1 MIEAELSPV
10 FRNQKLPLREEH
22 GALSQRLW
30 RQRWTLSTGIR
41 GQGSRT
47 SQLTFCSISLLGRWR
62 FFPVLRSSLFQAL
75 HNSCCRKK
83 STAPKKI
90 IPDAAFCD
98 KNTKE
103 SGNALDKLFS
113 SEQQASILHVLN
125 TASNKELEAFRLL
138 RGRKSVNIV
147 QHREKFGPFQNLKSL
162 MNVPLFQYKT
172 TVQVCNSILCP
183 ETEQKKRK
191 SQENRLLK
199 KLIKPE
205 IERERL
211 QAVNSIV
218 SIVFGTRRIAWAH
231 LDRKLAVLDWQQS
244 ECCQLMK
251 GTYVSSVYLE
261 EISSIVSKMPKADF
275 YVLEKTGLS
284 LQNSTLFP
292 ILLHLHI
299 MEAMLYALLNTTF
312 ARGGQHQV
320 LSMNRNAVGKH
331 FELMIGDSRT
341 SGKELVKQFLEDS
354 VLKEEPRVFFPSD
367 KIVHYRHM
375 FSSTEQ
381 RRIEELYDS
390 LLQAVAFYELA
401 VFNTEP

>member
-1 MIEAELSPV
+1 MSVSSVLKAGGRVPG
-10 FRNQKLPLREEH
+10 RLR
-22 GALSQRLW
+22 
-30 RQRWTLSTGIR
+30 
-41 GQGSRT
+41 
-47 SQLTFCSISLLGRWR
+47 RWR
-62 FFPVLRSSLFQAL
+62 CFPVSLRSSLFQAL
-75 HNSCCRKK
+75 HNSYCRKK
-83 STAPKKI
+83 STASKKI
-90 IPDAAFCD
+90 IPSVAFGD

-125 TASNKELEAFRLL
+125 TASNKELEAFKLL
-138 RGRKSVNIV
+138 RGRKSNNIV
-147 QHREKFGPFQNLKSL
+147 EHREKFGPFQNLESL

-183 ETEQKKRK
+183 ETQRKKRK
-191 SQENRLLK
+191 SPEHRLLR

-211 QAVNSIV
+211 KAVNSIV

-231 LDRKLAVLDWQQS
+231 LDRKLAVLDWQQNQ
-244 ECCQLMK
+244 CCQLMK
-251 GTYVSSVYLE
+251 GTYISSVYLE
-261 EISSIVSKMPKADF
+261 EISSVISKMPKADF

-312 ARGGQHQV
+312 AQGGQHQV

-331 FELMIGDSRT
+331 FELMVGDART
-341 SGKELVKQFLEDS
+341 SGKELVKQFLLES
-354 VLKEEPRVFFPSD
+354 VLQEEPRVFFPSD
-367 KIVHYRHM
+367 KIVHYRQM
-375 FSSTEQ
+375 FLSTEQ
-381 RRIEELYDS
+381 HRIEELYDS
-390 LLQAVAFYELA
+390 LLQAVAFYEMA
-401 VFNTEP
+401 VFNNEP